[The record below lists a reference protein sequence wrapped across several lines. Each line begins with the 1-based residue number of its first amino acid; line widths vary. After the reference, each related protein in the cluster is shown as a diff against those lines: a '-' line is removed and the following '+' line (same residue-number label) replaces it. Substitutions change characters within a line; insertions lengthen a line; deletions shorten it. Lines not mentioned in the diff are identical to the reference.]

1 VKEVIKVKHTK
12 HQNKKLR
19 QKDRWKK
26 RKVGVRIQYEGV
38 RGFLQKS
45 VTTESFGPTLILLGL
60 ARANSKEQQLRC
72 DLRHPVVIRPFD
84 SIPRQFV

>member
-1 VKEVIKVKHTK
+1 MKHTK

-26 RKVGVRIQYEGV
+26 RKVGARIQYEGV

-60 ARANSKEQQLRC
+60 A
-72 DLRHPVVIRPFD
+72 
-84 SIPRQFV
+84 